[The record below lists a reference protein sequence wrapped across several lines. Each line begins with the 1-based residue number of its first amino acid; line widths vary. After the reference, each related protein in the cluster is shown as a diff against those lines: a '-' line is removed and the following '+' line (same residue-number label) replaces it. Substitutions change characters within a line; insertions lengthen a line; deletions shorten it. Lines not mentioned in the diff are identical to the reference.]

1 MTGAYIVIYGS
12 TTCPYCTKAK
22 NLAEQYCLQYE
33 YINIKDS
40 ADALAAFEQ
49 RFISMKVSVPRTV
62 PQIFIEY
69 SPFEDE
75 YIGGFEDFEKWM
87 KKKTSKEQSDGV
99 VDDLV
104 DATLLCGD
112 DFLAGISN
120 IFD

>member
-22 NLAEQYCLQYE
+22 NLAEQYGLQYE

-40 ADALAAFEQ
+40 ADALTAFEQ

-87 KKKTSKEQSDGV
+87 KKKTSKEKSDGV

-104 DATLLCGD
+104 DTTLLCGD

>member
-22 NLAEQYCLQYE
+22 NLAEQYGLQYE

-104 DATLLCGD
+104 DATLAFGD

>member
-12 TTCPYCTKAK
+12 DSCSFCTKAK
-22 NLAEQYCLQYE
+22 NLADKHHLQYD

-40 ADALAAFEQ
+40 SEALAAFEQ
-49 RFISMKVSVPRTV
+49 RFASMKVSVPRTV

-75 YIGGFEDFEKWM
+75 YIGGYEDFDRWV
-87 KKKTSKEQSDGV
+87 KKKVDNKRDDA
-99 VDDLV
+99 VDDGL
-104 DATLLCGD
+104 DLLLFSD
-112 DFLAGISN
+112 DFLSDLGK

>member
-22 NLAEQYCLQYE
+22 DLAEKYHLQYE

-40 ADALAAFEQ
+40 EDALAAFEQ
-49 RFISMKVSVPRTV
+49 RFLSMKVSVPRTV

-87 KKKTSKEQSDGV
+87 KKKTAKEDSDEV
-99 VDDLV
+99 VDTAV
-104 DATLLCGD
+104 DATIFFGD
-112 DFLAGISN
+112 DFLSGISK